1 MNQAWRIGLAGV
13 AMAVTIGVGP
23 VVAHAVPE
31 FPRGIERNLSLDYE
45 PPCFL
50 CHVKD
55 KTGLGTAES
64 PFALSMRDLG
74 LSADDHNSLT
84 TALTALTNEK
94 IDSDGDGVDDI
105 DELKAGTDPNT
116 DAPASLRSPTEP
128 SLGCRATPYR
138 RDTSAPLAVF
148 GVVLLLR
155 FVGRRRAVHG
165 QSTRPVQH

>member
-1 MNQAWRIGLAGV
+1 MYQAWRIGLAGV
-13 AMAVTIGVGP
+13 AVAVTLGARPI
-23 VVAHAVPE
+23 VAHAVPE
-31 FPRGIERNLSLDYE
+31 FPRAIERNLSLDYE

-116 DAPASLRSPTEP
+116 DAPASLRTPTVP
-128 SLGCRATPYR
+128 SLGCSATPKG

-148 GVVLLLR
+148 GVGLLLR
-155 FVGRRRAVHG
+155 FIGRRQRRVRRA
-165 QSTRPVQH
+165 